1 MKTCVPS
8 CFITIHYKYWTLS
21 RSLYLIIH
29 LWFLLVRRSYSKKC
43 HEKYQVG
50 WDTCYMKV
58 MLYSFF
64 SRNFSKYFE
73 IHNQNTF
80 NVVILRTIVLGVC
93 CYLLTLFFFCNCQKC
108 WINNLIILWLVRCKS
123 IESTNETLQSRWLD
137 SNIFFYNIQV
147 LKLCASKYVYVWFT
161 DFNSSCKD
169 FTKFLDNFVFYR

>member
-1 MKTCVPS
+1 
-8 CFITIHYKYWTLS
+8 
-21 RSLYLIIH
+21 
-29 LWFLLVRRSYSKKC
+29 
-43 HEKYQVG
+43 
-50 WDTCYMKV
+50 MKV

-169 FTKFLDNFVFYR
+169 FTKFLDNFAFYR